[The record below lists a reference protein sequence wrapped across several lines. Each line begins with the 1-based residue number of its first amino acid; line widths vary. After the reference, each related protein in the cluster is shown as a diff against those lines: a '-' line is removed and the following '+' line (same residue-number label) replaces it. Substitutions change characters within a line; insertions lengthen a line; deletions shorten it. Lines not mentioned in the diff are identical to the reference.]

1 MMMMMLSRRDSVTT
15 VALRARPRSLLL
27 MLTLLLG
34 NNTDNGM
41 SIWCYFFQTSNIK
54 IIFAKRHFYTRLF
67 GSTTH
72 IVHCDRTRGP
82 SSG

>member
-41 SIWCYFFQTSNIK
+41 SIWCYFFSNKQHQNHFRETSFLYK
-54 IIFAKRHFYTRLF
+54 A
-67 GSTTH
+67 
-72 IVHCDRTRGP
+72 VW
-82 SSG
+82 